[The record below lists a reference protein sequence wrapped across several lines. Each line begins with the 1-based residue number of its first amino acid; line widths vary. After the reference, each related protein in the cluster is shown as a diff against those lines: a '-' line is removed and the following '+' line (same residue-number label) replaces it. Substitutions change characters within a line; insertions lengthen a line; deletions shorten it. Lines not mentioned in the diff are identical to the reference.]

1 MRVGFMGR
9 SGVLY
14 DSILGIVDEGRHE
27 VSLIWTSPEEEY
39 DGADVDSF
47 RVLSERIGC
56 PFVVSSRV
64 EDDCEI
70 PPGIDVICSVN
81 FVNLIPRRFLDRIP
95 HGVLNAH
102 LGDLPR
108 FRGNACP
115 NWAILNG
122 EEQVGL
128 VVHEMS
134 EDLDAGPIY
143 WSDSMGLTDQTYVG
157 DVYDWMNS
165 RVPVGFREALLGVE
179 SGEQPLPQRDV
190 RPLRTF
196 PRREEDSRIL
206 WNRGSVEVCRL
217 VRASSRPF
225 PGAFCY
231 LNGDDETTV
240 RVLAAESVELD
251 YDILAVDGQVL
262 SRDGDSFVVSSGNQ
276 AVRVT
281 ECAVNGRPH
290 ADSVDFVTSSLRNR
304 LTSWPGRLL

>member
-9 SGVLY
+9 SRALH
-14 DSILGIVDEGRHE
+14 DSILEIVDEGRHE
-27 VSLIWTSPEEEY
+27 VCLIWTSRENDY
-39 DGADVDSF
+39 DGADIDSF
-47 RVLSERIGC
+47 RVLAKRVGC
-56 PFVVSSRV
+56 PFVVSPRV

-81 FVNLIPRRFLDRIP
+81 FVNLIPRWFLERIP

-102 LGDLPR
+102 LGDLPLY
-108 FRGNACP
+108 RGNACP
-115 NWAILNG
+115 NWAILNC

-128 VVHEMS
+128 VVHAMNEN
-134 EDLDAGPIY
+134 LDSGPIY
-143 WSDSMGLTDQTYVG
+143 WVDSMGLTDQTYVG
-157 DVYDWMNS
+157 DVYDWLNS
-165 RVPVGFREALLGVE
+165 RVPVGFREALLAIE
-179 SGEQPLPQRDV
+179 SGEEPLPQRDV

-206 WNRGSVEVCRL
+206 WNRGPVEVCRL

-225 PGAFCY
+225 PGAFCH
-231 LNGDDETTV
+231 LNGDDETMV

-262 SRDGDSFVVSSGNQ
+262 FRDGDSFVVSSLNR

-281 ECAVNGRPH
+281 KCAVNGQTH

-304 LTSWPGRLL
+304 LTSWPGRLR